1 MDVALIDELIET
13 FFLLFFIVLSY
24 FEMSTSEEEVWDV
37 VVMCNSRGHSSVEF
51 FYIFFLVS
59 VCGSHLNGGGN
70 QFCFDMLVIIFN
82 ANESPIS
89 QQPLSIAIQAVQS
102 SF

>member
-13 FFLLFFIVLSY
+13 FFFLLFFIVLSY

-51 FYIFFLVS
+51 FLYFVFS
-59 VCGSHLNGGGN
+59 VR
-70 QFCFDMLVIIFN
+70 MR
-82 ANESPIS
+82 
-89 QQPLSIAIQAVQS
+89 LSLEWRRKSVL
-102 SF
+102 F

>member
-1 MDVALIDELIET
+1 MS
-13 FFLLFFIVLSY
+13 LSCAIQ
-24 FEMSTSEEEVWDV
+24 EAIHQWS
-37 VVMCNSRGHSSVEF
+37 F